1 MNKYSNFKSLRRIA
15 IASLAVLFTF
25 SINASAQ
32 TAREIMD
39 RAASKLEKAG
49 GMQVSFET
57 TMFSGTK
64 EQSTT
69 RGTIQISGQKFCVA
83 SQGADVWFDGKTQ
96 WTLLAGSDEVN
107 VTAPTKEQVQKMNPY
122 YFVNLYKSG
131 YTLQNSRSSYQGKG
145 VHKVDLTATS
155 RGAEIQRMTILLSD
169 DYTPLNVRLK
179 DKKGNWM
186 RFRISSLK
194 TRQSFSA
201 ATFQY
206 KESNHPGVEV
216 IDLR

>member
-1 MNKYSNFKSLRRIA
+1 MKRFCLIA
-15 IASLAVLFTF
+15 ATLIAFLAI
-25 SINASAQ
+25 SPIASAQ
-32 TAREIMD
+32 TARDIMD
-39 RAASKLEKAG
+39 RAASKLQKAG

-57 TMFSGTK
+57 TIFSGTK
-64 EQSTT
+64 EQSTS
-69 RGTIQISGQKFCVA
+69 RGTIQIDGQKFRVA

-107 VTAPTKEQVQKMNPY
+107 ITAPTKAQVQQMNPY

-131 YTLQNSRSSYQGKG
+131 YTLENSRSSYQGKS

-155 RGAEIQRMTILLSD
+155 RGAEIQRMTILLD
-169 DYTPLNVRLK
+169 NDYTPLNVRLK

-194 TRQSFSA
+194 TKQSFPAS
-201 ATFQY
+201 TFQY
-206 KESNHPGVEV
+206 KESDHPGVEV